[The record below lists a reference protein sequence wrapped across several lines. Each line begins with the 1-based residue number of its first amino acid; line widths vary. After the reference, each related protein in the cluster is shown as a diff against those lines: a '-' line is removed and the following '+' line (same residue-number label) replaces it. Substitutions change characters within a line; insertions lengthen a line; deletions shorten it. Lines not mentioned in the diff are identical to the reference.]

1 MLSKHRREPDSKG
14 FAGPFTAL
22 ITVLLIAVFSLL
34 TKDDVIV
41 ESADLRES
49 LIEPATPD
57 IVIEAPPPSPTPI
70 APSTPPPPAEPFRN
84 TIEEDSLPII
94 TEPGSEDAEDAI
106 DDALADSFLDNEGR
120 VRKSMTAHHDYL
132 DWTEV
137 HFSDSPAM
145 LACVKY
151 HKSALDHPIDS
162 TVRRCEREMPDW
174 NVQHDALAQSD

>member
-49 LIEPATPD
+49 LIEPATPG

-84 TIEEDSLPII
+84 TMDGVALPIV
-94 TEPGSEDAEDAI
+94 TERGSEDAEDAI
-106 DDALADSFLDNEGR
+106 DDALAEGFLDEDGC
-120 VRKSMTAHHDYL
+120 VQQTMTAHHRYL

-137 HFSDSPAM
+137 HFGDSPKM
-145 LACVKY
+145 MRCVTY
-151 HKSALDHPIDS
+151 YRSTLDHPIDS
-162 TVRRCEREMPDW
+162 TVRRCEREVPDW
-174 NVQHDALAQSD
+174 NEQHDALAQSD